1 MRRHIRNLVWLI
13 ATSVAVL
20 SLAVG
25 ALLAHEGRPVSNY
38 RFTVGWLEEPA
49 YEGARNAVS
58 IRVNKIVASEVTG
71 ANGVQEEG
79 HSEPG
84 NNAGDPESTPA
95 MSHGEEESGPSE
107 DHQGG
112 EDEGDRDTGGSRGTD
127 DEDSEEGEE
136 GEDHQ
141 APTATAAASHDD
153 SDGHHDPAP
162 EPSKTGDPQ
171 HEGTG
176 QGERHDSG
184 GANGGEGSGEGQTSR
199 MTLPQGAAKPLASV
213 AGQDESVAVPVE
225 NLEGSLQVEVT
236 HVATGASRILDLE
249 AAWGDPGHYVA
260 RLIPTAA
267 GVYEFRVFGTIEGTS
282 VDETFVS
289 AGAGGDFDDIQTSAD
304 LQFPEQLP
312 GMREVVAAAQGAR
325 DMAQQAQDT
334 ALAAQAGSASDGGR
348 GGNALAVV
356 ALIIGIVGAA
366 LGAGGVFMAIR
377 ARQPH

>member
-1 MRRHIRNLVWLI
+1 MRRHIRNLVWLV

-20 SLAVG
+20 SLAAG
-25 ALLAHEGRPVSNY
+25 ALLAHEGRPVGDY

-49 YEGARNAVS
+49 YEGSRNAVS
-58 IRVNKIVASEVTG
+58 VRVNKIVASEVTG

-79 HSEPG
+79 HGEPG
-84 NNAGDPESTPA
+84 NNAGDPGSTPA
-95 MSHGEEESGPSE
+95 MPHGEEESGPSE
-107 DHQGG
+107 EHHGG
-112 EDEGDRDTGGSRGTD
+112 EDAGDQDTGGHGT
-127 DEDSEEGEE
+127 EDQHSKE
-136 GEDHQ
+136 GEDHK
-141 APTATAAASHDD
+141 APTATPAASHDD

-162 EPSKTGDPQ
+162 GPSKTGDPQ
-171 HEGTG
+171 PSSAG
-176 QGERHDSG
+176 QGERHDPG
-184 GANGGEGSGEGQTSR
+184 GTNGGKGSGEGQTSR
-199 MTLPQGAAKPLASV
+199 LILPQGAAKPLASV

-225 NLEGSLQVEVT
+225 NLEGNLQVEVT

-249 AAWGDPGHYVA
+249 AAWGDPGLYVA

-267 GVYEFRVFGTIEGTS
+267 GVYEFRVFGTIEGTA

-289 AGAGGDFDDIQTSAD
+289 AGAGGNFDDIQTSAD

-325 DMAQQAQDT
+325 DIAQQAQDT
-334 ALAAQAGSASDGGR
+334 ALAAQAGSASDGSG

-366 LGAGGVFMAIR
+366 LGAGGVFMAVR

>member
-1 MRRHIRNLVWLI
+1 MRLHIRNLVWLV

-20 SLAVG
+20 SLAAG
-25 ALLAHEGRPVSNY
+25 ALLAHEGRPVGDY

-49 YEGARNAVS
+49 YEGSRNAVS
-58 IRVNKIVASEVTG
+58 VRVNKIVASEVTG

-79 HSEPG
+79 HDEPG
-84 NNAGDPESTPA
+84 NNAGDPGSTSA
-95 MSHGEEESGPSE
+95 MSHEKEESGPSE
-107 DHQGG
+107 EHHGG
-112 EDEGDRDTGGSRGTD
+112 EDKGDQDTGSSHGT
-127 DEDSEEGEE
+127 EDQHSEE
-136 GEDHQ
+136 GEDHK
-141 APTATAAASHDD
+141 APTATPAASHDD

-162 EPSKTGDPQ
+162 GPSKTGDPQ
-171 HEGTG
+171 PSGAG
-176 QGERHDSG
+176 QDERHDSG
-184 GANGGEGSGEGQTSR
+184 GTNGGEGYGGGQTSR
-199 MTLPQGAAKPLASV
+199 LILPQGAAKPLASV
-213 AGQDESVAVPVE
+213 AGQDESVAVPLE
-225 NLEGSLQVEVT
+225 NLEGSLQVEVS

-267 GVYEFRVFGTIEGTS
+267 GVYEFRVFGTIEGTA

-289 AGAGGDFDDIQTSAD
+289 AGAGGDFDDVQTSAD

-325 DMAQQAQDT
+325 DIAQQAQDT
-334 ALAAQAGSASDGGR
+334 ALAAQSGSASDGGG

-366 LGAGGVFMAIR
+366 LGAGGVFMAVR